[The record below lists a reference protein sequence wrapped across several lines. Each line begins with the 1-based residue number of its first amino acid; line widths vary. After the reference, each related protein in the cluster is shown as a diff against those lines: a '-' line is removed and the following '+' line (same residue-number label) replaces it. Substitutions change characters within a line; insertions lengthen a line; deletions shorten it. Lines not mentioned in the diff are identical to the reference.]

1 MIAYI
6 QPFQVNVVGIS
17 MPAAISEQEYKKRIL
32 DISSGKYEL
41 VGFAEPF
48 RGTYTKCHCRCLVDG
63 NEWKTT
69 TIKQLIR
76 GNGCPLCGGVKRWSA
91 NDYADKINIVGADRH
106 VFIDWPFGFK
116 NKASLARCSC
126 LSCNG
131 EFSSRL
137 DNLINRKTS
146 CPSCQRAAASSKC
159 SKTKMKKIDM
169 VINDVAC
176 AIGDEI
182 ELIGVVGEVKGTR
195 TVMRFRC
202 EDHSIEFDISA
213 NHVVCHGQRCPLCNL
228 GGFNMA
234 AAGFLYAI
242 KSDCG
247 RYVKVGIT
255 NSPKDRFSQLKRST
269 PFSFNIEH
277 IVRFDVGRDARRK
290 EKKIHDKFKSADFTG
305 FDGATEWLEFDEE
318 IINEMNRGA

>member
-1 MIAYI
+1 
-6 QPFQVNVVGIS
+6 
-17 MPAAISEQEYKKRIL
+17 
-32 DISSGKYEL
+32 
-41 VGFAEPF
+41 
-48 RGTYTKCHCRCLVDG
+48 
-63 NEWKTT
+63 
-69 TIKQLIR
+69 
-76 GNGCPLCGGVKRWSA
+76 
-91 NDYADKINIVGADRH
+91 
-106 VFIDWPFGFK
+106 
-116 NKASLARCSC
+116 
-126 LSCNG
+126 
-131 EFSSRL
+131 
-137 DNLINRKTS
+137 
-146 CPSCQRAAASSKC
+146 
-159 SKTKMKKIDM
+159 MKKIDM
-169 VINDVAC
+169 VINDVVC

-195 TVMRFRC
+195 TLMRFRC

-277 IVRFDVGRDARRK
+277 VVMFDVGRDARRK
-290 EKKIHDKFKSADFTG
+290 ENKIHDKFKSAGFTG